1 MSKFPCFWINP
12 STQADQSNLHFF
24 FMKSHPLDQ
33 EFLSFKNPKLASYS
47 GEKDTEAAISFG
59 YLLLSYFGVFS
70 CHEIQLSYY
79 FPDHFQKIFLK
90 KWWVDSSFI
99 HISISSLFGFGS
111 KPNFFLDSKNS
122 WDRVWCGLQVCSRR
136 RRWEVESGK
145 Y

>member
-1 MSKFPCFWINP
+1 M
-12 STQADQSNLHFF
+12 DQSKCTGRSIQLTLFF

-47 GEKDTEAAISFG
+47 GEKDTEVAISFG

-79 FPDHFQKIFLK
+79 FRDHFQKIFLK

-99 HISISSLFGFGS
+99 HLSISSLFGFGS
-111 KPNFFLDSKNS
+111 KPNFFLDSKKS
-122 WDRVWCGLQVCSRR
+122 WDRVWCGLQKKKVGS
-136 RRWEVESGK
+136 WKWKVLVKWSK
-145 Y
+145 NDW